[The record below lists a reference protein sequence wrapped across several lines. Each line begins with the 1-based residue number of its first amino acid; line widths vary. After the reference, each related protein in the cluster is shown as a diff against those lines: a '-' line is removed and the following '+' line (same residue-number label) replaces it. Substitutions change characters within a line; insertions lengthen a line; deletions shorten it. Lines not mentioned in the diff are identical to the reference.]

1 MNGEISVVRDFFRL
15 LEQEQAETA
24 VALLAPEVLWKNT
37 GMPTISGRKVGG
49 MLLDMQRRRIG
60 FRVDLHHVAAD
71 GPVVLTERTDYLSY
85 RRWESAFW
93 VCGTFEV
100 RDGLITLWDDHFSMG
115 NLLLASVK
123 GLVTASVPTTPPR
136 PWPAA
141 SARSARS

>member
-1 MNGEISVVRDFFRL
+1 MNDQIAVVRRFFTL
-15 LEQEQAETA
+15 LEQNDAESA
-24 VALLAPEVLWKNT
+24 VALLSPDVVWRNT
-37 GMPTISGRKVGG
+37 GLPTVRGRRVGA
-49 MLLDMQRRRIG
+49 MLRDMERRRIG

-85 RRWESAFW
+85 RRWETGFW

-115 NLLLASVK
+115 NLLLASIK
-123 GLVTASVPTTPPR
+123 GLVSASAPTTPPR